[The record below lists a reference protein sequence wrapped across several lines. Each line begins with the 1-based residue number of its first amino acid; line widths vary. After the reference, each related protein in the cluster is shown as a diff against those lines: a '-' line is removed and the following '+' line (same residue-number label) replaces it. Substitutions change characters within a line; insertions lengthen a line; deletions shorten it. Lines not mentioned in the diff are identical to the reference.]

1 MHLQTIKGDS
11 VSIVYHLPKMHQKKL
26 SLAVLLVAVVC
37 FPTATESLRTRMR
50 REHVEWW
57 TALLRDFQRQVAQ
70 AMSSV
75 VESCGTAGTTYN
87 STLLPRYDQLIEMLQ
102 EFIQQNNSCCE
113 NTLLQVIEQTRSNN
127 IYCNQLRELHQ
138 EELLRREH
146 LGENWKYPAYFCSEI
161 AERKPNS
168 SSGLYWLQNYASSPP
183 VQVYCDLEKEFL
195 GSKGWMRVA
204 NLDMTDPNQ
213 QCPPNFK
220 LYARDRLCGKSTD
233 GNACDSVKYT
243 TSGVRYSKV
252 CGRVAGYQ
260 FGSPD
265 GLRVCPTCTID
276 EPYVDGVSITHGDS
290 PRKHIWTFAADN
302 IEIGNYCPCSSPT
315 AIQPSSFV
323 GNDYYCESGL
333 LRYPWDVVLYSDDV
347 LWDGKRCDAN
357 EAPCCDRPLLPWF
370 CKELPEPTSDDLE
383 VRICADSGLHDE
395 DVPVEKIEL
404 YVQ

>member
-1 MHLQTIKGDS
+1 MN
-11 VSIVYHLPKMHQKKL
+11 QKKL

-57 TALLRDFQRQVAQ
+57 LALLRDFQKQVTQ
-70 AMSSV
+70 AMYSV
-75 VESCGTAGTTYN
+75 INSCTDVHIPDAN
-87 STLLPRYDQLIEMLQ
+87 STSLDQIK
-102 EFIQQNNSCCE
+102 
-113 NTLLQVIEQTRSNN
+113 
-127 IYCNQLRELHQ
+127 
-138 EELLRREH
+138 ELLLEIKQQEGFCDKTCYN
-146 LGENWKYPAYFCSEI
+146 LGESQQYPALSCNEI
-161 AERKPNS
+161 AERMPHS
-168 SSGLYWLQNYASSPP
+168 SSGLYWIQNNARSLS

-213 QCPPNFK
+213 QCPPNFN
-220 LYARDRLCGKSTD
+220 LYAENRLCGKSTD
-233 GNACDSVKYT
+233 GDACDSVKYT

-265 GLRVCPTCTID
+265 GFYYFGGRTI
-276 EPYVDGVSITHGDS
+276 EEAYVDGVSITHGDS
-290 PRKHIWTFAADN
+290 PRKHIWTFAADVY
-302 IEIGNYCPCSSPT
+302 EKTYSHCPCSSTYPT
-315 AIQPSSFV
+315 RPHSFV

-333 LRYPWDVVLYSDDV
+333 LRYPWDAVVYSDDV
-347 LWDGKRCDAN
+347 LWDGERCDAD
-357 EAPCCDRPLLPWF
+357 EASCCDRPLLPWF

-383 VRICADSGLHDE
+383 VRICAEQEDEE
-395 DVPVEKIEL
+395 DVPIEKIEL

>member
-1 MHLQTIKGDS
+1 M
-11 VSIVYHLPKMHQKKL
+11 YQKKL

-57 TALLRDFQRQVAQ
+57 NALLRDFQQQVAQ

-75 VESCGTAGTTYN
+75 VESCGADSATDANCSSTSLVHYDELRELLLEATQQTSCQCDN
-87 STLLPRYDQLIEMLQ
+87 S
-102 EFIQQNNSCCE
+102 
-113 NTLLQVIEQTRSNN
+113 
-127 IYCNQLRELHQ
+127 YCNQLRELHQ

-146 LGENWKYPAYFCSEI
+146 LGENWKYPAYFCNEI

-168 SSGLYWLQNYASSPP
+168 SSGLYWLQNCASSPP

-302 IEIGNYCPCSSPT
+302 IEIRNYCPCSSPT
-315 AIQPSSFV
+315 ATQPPSFV